1 MDNDI
6 LEGFEDVF
14 DRLDSIR
21 IYGEEVPVTELS
33 NEENSFEKHDFEKST
48 HHSNVSTST
57 KKKPTQLVFTNKD
70 KAMDLEK
77 NLKNYRLLIDK
88 LGYTIA
94 KNIIN
99 KTIIV
104 ENKNFKFP
112 TTFTLDNKINFIKQH
127 LGEKYNFRLTQTESF
142 ELFDQTANTNVFN
155 PVTNFLEDNYR
166 KTNDKQGAIKE
177 LASKLI
183 TTNDY
188 DDEIKELF
196 LKSWMINAVKV
207 FHNTLDEAIPLEG
220 VLTLQGEQGTYKTRF
235 TQAIV
240 PNQLKTYYKSGVS
253 VDPNN
258 RDSKSQTLSYGFVE
272 LGEVDSIMS
281 KREQSDI
288 KAFITETKDIWRTPY
303 DRHPTEYARTT
314 VFMATVNPEEF
325 LKDNQNRRWYV
336 IPIKQILIDEITDEL
351 VCRAWAEAYQLAIID
366 KSSHYID
373 PKIINQNS
381 EHFRVKS
388 NSECRIDNYFD
399 WTEPKEKWRFYS
411 CQELAKLFNLPTT
424 RGLTA
429 MMRSI
434 DSSIEIK
441 QKKIN
446 KKMYKGF
453 ILPSREDDEVN
464 QFYKDI
470 YQ

>member
-14 DRLDSIR
+14 DRLDNIR
-21 IYGEEVPVTELS
+21 TYGEEVPVS
-33 NEENSFEKHDFEKST
+33 EKKQ
-48 HHSNVSTST
+48 
-57 KKKPTQLVFTNKD
+57 TQLVFTNKD

-77 NLKNYRLLIDK
+77 NLKNYRFLVNK

-112 TTFTLDNKINFIKQH
+112 TGFTLDNKINLIKQH
-127 LGEKYNFRLTQTESF
+127 LGEKYNFRLTRTESF
-142 ELFDQTANTNVFN
+142 ELFDQLANTNVFN
-155 PVTNFLEDNYR
+155 PITNFLEDNHH

-183 TTNDY
+183 TPEDY
-188 DDEIKELF
+188 DDKIKELF
-196 LKSWMINAVKV
+196 LNSWMINAVKV
-207 FHNTLDEAIPLEG
+207 FYNTLEKAVPLEG

-240 PNQLKTYYKSGVS
+240 PNQLKPYYKSGVS
-253 VDPNN
+253 VDPTN
-258 RDSKSQTLSYGFVE
+258 RDSKSQTLSYGFIE
-272 LGEVDSIMS
+272 LGEVDSIMT

-303 DRHPTEYARTT
+303 DRHATEYARTT

-336 IPIKQILIDEITDEL
+336 IPIKQILIDEVTDDL
-351 VCRAWAEAYQLAIID
+351 VCRAWAEAYQLAIIENE
-366 KSSHYID
+366 SHYIN
-373 PKIINQNS
+373 PNIINQNS
-381 EHFRVKS
+381 EHFRIKS
-388 NSECRIDNYFD
+388 NRECVIDNYFD
-399 WTEPKEKWRFYS
+399 WEEPVEKWRFYT
-411 CQELAKLFNLPTT
+411 CQELAQLFNLPTT

-429 MMRSI
+429 MIRSI
-434 DSSIEIK
+434 DTTIEMK

-446 KKMYKGF
+446 GRVYKGF
-453 ILPSREDDEVN
+453 ILPSREDPEVN
-464 QFYKDI
+464 QYFKDI
-470 YQ
+470 TK